1 MQYQEQ
7 NQEPDRGKLAT
18 HFEWFEPE
26 PPKEVWEQLEMRLDS
41 EDKWKGRNRFIYA
54 MAASLVLLTALSFMF
69 FQVEDNTPEPVQ
81 EFAELTESIEE
92 SFTAETIEE
101 PKKEKAVVAELPEE
115 VKEVPSTQVEP
126 TVVEIVPTEEEEAFE
141 QVDELIASIEEIVE
155 PEESIPMDDITR
167 ESIEEPL
174 MLSPIT
180 ETPVVKVADKLTVRQ
195 PEEVDI
201 KATPKKPKKELRI
214 KLGPL
219 QITHKNYRQ
228 KTNTSRS

>member
-69 FQVEDNTPEPVQ
+69 FQVEDNTPESVQ

-92 SFTAETIEE
+92 SFTPETIAA
-101 PKKEKAVVAELPEE
+101 PQAEKAVVAELPEE

-126 TVVEIVPTEEEEAFE
+126 TVVEIVPKEEEEAFE

-155 PEESIPMDDITR
+155 TEESMPVEDITR

-174 MLSPIT
+174 MLSPIK
-180 ETPVVKVADKLTVRQ
+180 ETPVVKVADKLTHRQ

>member
-7 NQEPDRGKLAT
+7 HQEPDRGKLAT

-26 PPKEVWEQLEMRLDS
+26 PPKEVWEQLDMRLDS
-41 EDKWKGRNRFIYA
+41 EDKWKGRKRFIYA
-54 MAASLVLLTALSFMF
+54 MAASLVLLAALSFIF
-69 FQVEDNTPEPVQ
+69 FQVEEGTQAPVQ
-81 EFAELTESIEE
+81 EFAELTESIEH
-92 SFTAETIEE
+92 SFTPETIAA
-101 PKKEKAVVAELPEE
+101 PKPEKAVLAEVPDE
-115 VKEVPSTQVEP
+115 VKEAPTTQVENA
-126 TVVEIVPTEEEEAFE
+126 VVAVVQKEEEEAFE

-155 PEESIPMDDITR
+155 AEEIIPAEKISR
-167 ESIEEPL
+167 ELSEEPL

-180 ETPVVKVADKLTVRQ
+180 ETPVVRVADKLTHRQ